1 MLCAKKRLLCSG
13 WEARGC
19 KTGSEWLAGQTE
31 SNFLEDTNKVG
42 MGVSHDNVYAW
53 IAGRQM
59 IVNLAVILT
68 VNQNLQIIAA
78 PSATFAEAIQC
89 TMQADVGPGS
99 DLTLQ
104 SNREAMFLQT
114 LVGGLGFLQ
123 QSRLRA
129 GHSSRIAK

>member
-1 MLCAKKRLLCSG
+1 M
-13 WEARGC
+13 
-19 KTGSEWLAGQTE
+19 
-31 SNFLEDTNKVG
+31 G

-89 TMQADVGPGS
+89 AMQADVGPGS

-114 LVGGLGFLQ
+114 LVGGLG
-123 QSRLRA
+123 SCNKA
-129 GHSSRIAK
+129 G